1 MLKIEYIGDVNKVI
15 YKKISLDESN
25 ENVFLE
31 AYIAD
36 KVGDFVRNAILVIPG
51 GGYSTV
57 CSDRE
62 GEPIAMAFMPYGYNA
77 FVLHYS
83 AGKNSFPAHLIQA
96 SMAIKHIRDSAEAYN
111 INPEKVFTVGF
122 SAGGHLAASLGTM
135 WDRKEIYD
143 SIDMSYGYNKPTGMM
158 LIYPVISAEYHAI
171 SFDNLFMGEKVSDEK
186 LKMCSIENCVNEKS
200 SPAYIVHTSNDEI
213 VDVRNSLTLANAMAD
228 KKIKFEMHIY
238 PDAPHGVALANEIT
252 KCGVEKWCN
261 SSIARWIENAVKWA
275 DNL

>member
-1 MLKIEYIGDVNKVI
+1 MI
-15 YKKISLDESN
+15 YKKISLDQFD

-36 KVGDFVRNAILVIPG
+36 KVGDFVRNAILIIPG
-51 GGYSTV
+51 GGYSNV

-83 AGKNSFPAHLIQA
+83 AGKKPFPAHLIQA
-96 SMAIKHIRDSAEAYN
+96 SMAIKHIRDNAKAYN
-111 INPEKVFTVGF
+111 INSEKVFTVGF

-143 SIDMSYGYNKPTGMM
+143 SVDM
-158 LIYPVISAEYHAI
+158 LIYPVISAKYHSG
-171 SFDNLFMGEKVSDEK
+171 SFNNLFIGEKITDEK
-186 LKMCSIENCVNEKS
+186 LEMCSIENCISENS

-213 VDVRNSLTLANAMAD
+213 VDVRNSLTLANAIAE
-228 KKIKFEMHIY
+228 KQIKFEMHIY

-275 DNL
+275 ESL